1 MDAQTI
7 GEGTVLVGVDGSPG
21 SAVALRWA
29 MDHTDRLGRV
39 VPVATF
45 LSGPFEYGFGT
56 SAGIEASG
64 EPYRS
69 EAVLRLAEFLEEHA
83 PSLVGDGVVI
93 EHRAGPGLV
102 EAAADSELLVVGTRG
117 WGLRTDPSSGSVAA
131 YCARHA
137 RVPVALVPR
146 HVPDV
151 DERLDV
157 VVGLDGSD
165 NGAHALSWSLHHLR
179 QTARVTALRVVTV
192 GPVVGDPLAV
202 PSKAAIE
209 AAHRELEEDVANVV
223 ADLDGH
229 AGIEL
234 LVVNGDPR
242 DALGTAV
249 ADADVLVVGARGHGV
264 IHRLLLGSVSTAL
277 THHPTLPTIVVPP
290 ERT

>member
-1 MDAQTI
+1 MNAHTI
-7 GEGTVLVGVDGSPG
+7 GAGTVLVGIDGSPG

-29 MDHTDRLGRV
+29 MDHADRLGRI

-56 SAGIEASG
+56 SAGIEATG

-69 EAVLRLAEFLEEHA
+69 ETVLRLAEFLAEHA
-83 PSLVGDGVVI
+83 PPLVDDGVVI

-117 WGLRTDPSSGSVAA
+117 WGLRSDPSSGSVAA

-137 RVPVALVPR
+137 GVPVALVP
-146 HVPDV
+146 HDVPAD
-151 DERLDV
+151 DEQLDV
-157 VVGLDGSD
+157 VVGLDGS
-165 NGAHALSWSLHHLR
+165 ARAVEALSWAVHHLR

-202 PSKAAIE
+202 PSKTAIDT
-209 AAHRELEEDVANVV
+209 AHRELEEDVAKAV

-242 DALGTAV
+242 EALGTAV

-277 THHPTLPTIVVPP
+277 AHHPTLPTIVVPSD
-290 ERT
+290 RG

>member
-1 MDAQTI
+1 
-7 GEGTVLVGVDGSPG
+7 VVVGIDGSIG

-29 MDHTDRLGRV
+29 MDHADRLGRV

-56 SAGIEASG
+56 SAGIEATG

-69 EAVLRLAEFLEEHA
+69 ETVLRLAEFLQEHA
-83 PSLVGDGVVI
+83 PSLAGDGVVI
-93 EHRAGPGLV
+93 EHRAGPGLL

-117 WGLRTDPSSGSVAA
+117 WGIRSDPSSGSVAA

-137 RVPVALVPR
+137 QVPVALIPRDVPA
-146 HVPDV
+146 V
-151 DERLDV
+151 DEQLDV
-157 VVGLDGSD
+157 VVGLDGSP
-165 NGAHALSWSLHHLR
+165 NAAHALSWSLHHLR
-179 QTARVTALRVVTV
+179 QTARVTALRAVTV

-202 PSKAAIE
+202 PSKAAIDT
-209 AAHRELEEDVANVV
+209 AHGELEEDVAKVV
-223 ADLDGH
+223 AELDGH

-249 ADADVLVVGARGHGV
+249 ADADVLVVGTRGHGAV
-264 IHRLLLGSVSTAL
+264 HRLLLGSVSTAL
-277 THHPTLPTIVVPP
+277 AHHPTLPTIVVPP
-290 ERT
+290 ERS